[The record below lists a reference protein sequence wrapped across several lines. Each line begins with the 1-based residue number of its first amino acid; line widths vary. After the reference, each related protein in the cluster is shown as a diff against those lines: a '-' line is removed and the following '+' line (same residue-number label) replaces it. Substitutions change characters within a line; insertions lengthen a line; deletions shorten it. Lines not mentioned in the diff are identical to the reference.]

1 VQRDGEECDD
11 VQAGADDSDSAL
23 AVAGVDGV
31 VGEGGE
37 GIAQDGG
44 EQEDGDGEV
53 VGVVV
58 FAKLYVDI
66 SSQRLYS
73 YTRSR
78 I

>member
-1 VQRDGEECDD
+1 
-11 VQAGADDSDSAL
+11 
-23 AVAGVDGV
+23 VDGV

-37 GIAQDGG
+37 GIAHDGG
-44 EQEDGDGEV
+44 EQEDRDSEV